1 MNIERLKELA
11 GVNEYK
17 GYTEY
22 SLEDMSQTATAL
34 KKKEKKL
41 GLKPGDKDWFKLWFS
56 LPHLTGVTFR
66 GRTK

>member
-22 SLEDMSQTATAL
+22 TLENMSKTANEL

-41 GLKPGDKDWFKLWFS
+41 
-56 LPHLTGVTFR
+56 
-66 GRTK
+66 

>member
-1 MNIERLKELA
+1 
-11 GVNEYK
+11 
-17 GYTEY
+17 
-22 SLEDMSQTATAL
+22 MSQTATAL